1 MSVSSLGAEARQKFP
16 FESNTSR
23 QFGKLLRFN
32 KRLFARVKTS
42 ISEIKLKMSED
53 YYWTIRT
60 KSTHLS
66 LSKLFIDH
74 R

>member
-16 FESNTSR
+16 FERNTSR
-23 QFGKLLRFN
+23 QFRKLLRFN
-32 KRLFARVKTS
+32 KWLFARVKTS
-42 ISEIKLKMSED
+42 ISEIKPKMSED
-53 YYWTIRT
+53 YYWTIGT